1 MLTFIER
8 VESALKDL
16 KNGKMIILTDS
27 PDRENEGDLIFPA
40 EITTPEKI
48 NFMIQ
53 HCSGII
59 CLSLSDFFIKKMGL
73 QSMVFPYDNTSS
85 RGTPFTVSIE
95 AAQGIT
101 TGVSARDRA
110 TTILTVL
117 KDDASPKDIL
127 KPGHIFPLHAK
138 THGVLERA
146 GHTEG
151 SVDLMH
157 LAGFKSAAVICE
169 IMNPDGSMSKGQE
182 LIDFADKFNL
192 QILTIED
199 LIQYRL
205 CHENLIEEEVSAKL
219 PIQSY
224 GLFDISVV
232 REKVTKNEHIV
243 LSKKVPEPVSPT
255 LVRVHS
261 CCITGD
267 LFGSERCDCKQQ
279 LNYSL
284 KRISEEGG
292 LLIYLNQE
300 GRGIGLFN
308 KIKAYALQE
317 KGLDTIEANQE
328 LGMPVDAREYFIA
341 ANILR
346 NRGIE
351 HIRLLTNNPEKVSSL
366 KKYGIK
372 NVDREK
378 ISVLSNQHNQ
388 NYLHVKKTRLNH
400 IINDDSV
407 PIDEIIKEGS
417 VI

>member
-8 VESALKDL
+8 VESALNDL

-27 PDRENEGDLIFPA
+27 PDREDEGDLIFPA
-40 EITTPEKI
+40 EMTTPEKI

-59 CLSLSDFFIKKMGL
+59 CLSLNDFFIKKMGL
-73 QSMVFPYDNTSS
+73 QSMVYPYENTSS

-95 AAQGIT
+95 AARGVT
-101 TGVSARDRA
+101 TGVSAKDRA

-117 KDDASPKDIL
+117 NDDSTPDDIL

-151 SVDLMH
+151 SVDLVH
-157 LAGFKSAAVICE
+157 LAGFKSAAVLCE
-169 IMNPDGSMSKGQE
+169 IMNPDGTMTKGKE
-182 LIDFADKFNL
+182 LIEFANKFGL

-199 LIQYRL
+199 LVQYRL

-219 PIQSY
+219 PLQSY
-224 GLFDISVV
+224 GAFDMSVV

-243 LSKKVPEPVSPT
+243 LSKKVANPTSPT

-284 KRISEEGG
+284 KKISEEGG
-292 LLIYLNQE
+292 VLIYLNQE

-317 KGLDTIEANQE
+317 NGLDTIEANQK

-346 NRGIE
+346 NRGIH
-351 HIRLLTNNPEKVSSL
+351 HIRLLTNNPDKISSL
-366 KKYGIK
+366 KKYGITT
-372 NVDREK
+372 VDREK
-378 ISVLSNQHNQ
+378 IVVSSNVYNQ
-388 NYLHVKKTRLNH
+388 NYLHIKQTKLNH
-400 IINDDSV
+400 FINDL
-407 PIDEIIKEGS
+407 ITEGD
-417 VI
+417 VV